1 VLKDSPHQLLQLILN
16 GDGEAA
22 LTLYRA
28 TPACSAEDHRWG
40 GYALYLSAKYL
51 HARDALAKAV
61 CLGCEA
67 ARIELATVY
76 RHLGD
81 ATLARMTLEALDRS
95 VLIPFDR
102 ALAER
107 EQGMLLLGE
116 GHLLEAVQTLE
127 QAWTSVQC
135 GPPALQAST
144 ALALGLAHGQLGQA
158 SRAVHALD
166 SAVAISQGV
175 KRAYPLASRGLYK
188 IYAGDYEGAGQDLQE
203 ARTSLVDVPV
213 LGSTLSHNEGVLC
226 RARGQYAEALHC
238 FQTAVTLAG
247 PEGELSFFAELNI
260 CAIHTSLGQWH
271 EAAAALARSAQQR
284 TQLRRN
290 LFWRWRAAALSEAQG
305 KTMTWELQD
314 VQQQFLDLGLQRE
327 AGWVG
332 LHLTESL
339 FRKDEG
345 KAAQGTL
352 DQVMDITH
360 RLGGPNAMVIELR
373 DLNAVQER
381 LRELHGGYTGLLYTA
396 WGSMSGCV
404 PIRIELITLGASRI
418 LVDGRVLPLRL
429 RRSVDVLAYLLERG
443 VATRMQILTDLWPET
458 SPKEAGNYFHQVKNK
473 LEAALPGV
481 TLPYDAATGTYSV
494 RVQGPRLLW
503 DATAVKSLL
512 SADDDDSIWKAITV
526 YAGGFLPSS
535 EIAWVQEARKQL
547 EWSVVKAGL
556 QLIER
561 WSAAG
566 QTSKCLELA
575 QRLREIEPYNEVL
588 AEYLIVA
595 TFTLEGHIAAC
606 RAFDEVSNQF
616 RLEIGEV
623 PPTLLALENRLN
635 LAS

>member
-1 VLKDSPHQLLQLILN
+1 VPEQVSHPLLQLILH

-22 LTLYRA
+22 LTLYQ
-28 TPACSAEDHRWG
+28 TISTCSAEDHRWG
-40 GYALYLSAKYL
+40 GYALYLSAKHL
-51 HARDALAKAV
+51 HARDVLAKAI

-81 ATLARMTLEALDRS
+81 AALARTTLEALDS
-95 VLIPFDR
+95 NVLTSFDR
-102 ALAER
+102 ALAKR
-107 EQGMLLLGE
+107 ELGMLLLGE
-116 GHLLEAVQTLE
+116 GRLLEATQTLE

-135 GPPALQAST
+135 APPALQAST
-144 ALALGLAHGQLGQA
+144 ALALGLAHGQLGQEL
-158 SRAVHALD
+158 RAVHVLD
-166 SAVAISQGV
+166 SAVTVSQGV

-188 IYAGDYEGAGQDLQE
+188 IYAGDYESAGQDLQG
-203 ARTSLVDVPV
+203 ARTYLVDVPV
-213 LGSTLSHNEGVLC
+213 LGSTLSYNEGVLC
-226 RARGQYAEALHC
+226 RARGRYAEALRC
-238 FQTAVTLAG
+238 FQTAVALAG
-247 PEGELSFFAELNI
+247 PEGELSFFAELSI
-260 CAIHTSLGQWH
+260 CAIHTALGQWH

-284 TQLRRN
+284 TQLRRD
-290 LFWRWRAAALSEAQG
+290 LFWRWRAAALNESQG
-305 KTMTWELQD
+305 KVMSEELQE
-314 VQQQFLDLGLQRE
+314 VQQQFLGLGLQRE

-332 LHLTESL
+332 LHVAESL
-339 FRKDEG
+339 LHQGKD
-345 KAAQGTL
+345 KAAQSTL
-352 DQVMDITH
+352 EQVMDTAH

-373 DLNAVQER
+373 DLNAVQEQ
-381 LRELHGGYTGLLYTA
+381 LRQLRGGYPGLLYTA
-396 WGSMSGCV
+396 WEAMSGCA

-418 LVDGRVLPLRL
+418 LVDGRALPLRL
-429 RRSVDVLAYLLERG
+429 RRSVDVLVYLLERG
-443 VATRMQILTDLWPET
+443 AANRMQILTDLWPET

-473 LEAALPGV
+473 LEAALPGM

-503 DATAVKSLL
+503 DAAAVKSLL
-512 SADDDDSIWKAITV
+512 STDDDDSIWEAITA
-526 YAGGFLPSS
+526 YAGAFLPSS
-535 EIAWVQEARKQL
+535 EVAWVQEERKQL

-561 WSAAG
+561 WNAAG

-595 TFTLEGHIAAC
+595 TLELEGHIAAR
-606 RAFDEVSNQF
+606 RAFNEVSSQF

-623 PPTLLALENRLN
+623 PPALVALEQKLK